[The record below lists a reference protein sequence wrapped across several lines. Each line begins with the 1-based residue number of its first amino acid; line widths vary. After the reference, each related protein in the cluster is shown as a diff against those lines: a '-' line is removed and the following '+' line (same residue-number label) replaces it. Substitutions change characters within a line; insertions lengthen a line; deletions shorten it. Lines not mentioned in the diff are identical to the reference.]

1 MINFG
6 TSTGSAPSL
15 TTVLSNLTYNS
26 QCQDCRDS
34 WLAMSGNRSI
44 GGQDLKGA
52 SDMIQNG
59 VSMALAGQNPSSAFV
74 QSGLT
79 QSAGGGMATSPFASS
94 VSNTLQSAMSSG
106 SQYFSDPKTMQGVV
120 GGMLGAGIE
129 EAVRAAEEQKKRE
142 EEAAR
147 LARNGGPIGRA
158 EAKAL
163 AQGSPGVAD
172 AVEREERLNL
182 ASQKEPN
189 VGESVSSGS
198 KVTLSG
204 FASSYMGVIEQVRDG
219 SGKFAGLDNEGK
231 LEKIRGYRDVAL
243 EKLERDPSFSEE
255 QRHEFTRRADMCMRQ
270 VKHQA

>member
-1 MINFG
+1 MINFE

-26 QCQDCRDS
+26 QCQDCRSS
-34 WLAMSGNRSI
+34 WLGLQGGRSI

-59 VSMALAGQNPSSAFV
+59 VSMAIAGQNPSSAFS
-74 QSGLT
+74 QSNFT
-79 QSAGGGMATSPFASS
+79 QAVSGTASPFASS

-106 SQYFSDPKTMQGVV
+106 PQYFSDSKTMQGVL
-120 GGMLGAGIE
+120 GGMLGASIE
-129 EAVRAAEEQKKRE
+129 EAARAAEEQRKKE

-147 LARNGGPIGRA
+147 LARNGGPIGKA
-158 EAKAL
+158 EARAL

-182 ASQKEPN
+182 ASNKEQSM
-189 VGESVSSGS
+189 GESLSSGS

-204 FASSYMGVIEQVRDG
+204 FAASYMGVIEQVRDG
-219 SGKFAGLDNEGK
+219 SGKFAGLDREGK
-231 LEKIRGYRDVAL
+231 LEKMSGYRDVAL
-243 EKLERDPSFSEE
+243 EKLERDPSFNDE
-255 QRHEFTRRADMCMRQ
+255 QRQEFTRRADMCMRQ
-270 VKHQA
+270 VKHLA